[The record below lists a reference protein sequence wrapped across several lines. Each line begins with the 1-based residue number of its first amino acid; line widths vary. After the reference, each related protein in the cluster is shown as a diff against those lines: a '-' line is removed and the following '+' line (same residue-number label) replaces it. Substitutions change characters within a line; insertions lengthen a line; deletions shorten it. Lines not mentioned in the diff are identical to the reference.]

1 MRRHGVLRHP
11 ECLGDITGS
20 EPLRLVLRQQA
31 KHVEP
36 GRLGKRRQREDS
48 LFRIHISRVMDIL
61 EIVNRLFPGAIRA
74 YWSPRNGYVVF
85 PAIALTL
92 AAATASRSITCIKVV
107 KP

>member
-11 ECLGDITGS
+11 ECLGDVTGS

-31 KHVEP
+31 KHVES

-48 LFRIHISRVMDIL
+48 LFGFHISRVMDIL
-61 EIVNRLFPGAIRA
+61 EIVNQLFPGAILA
-74 YWSPRNGYVVF
+74 YWSPQNGYVVF

-92 AAATASRSITCIKVV
+92 AAATASRSITRIEVV

>member
-1 MRRHGVLRHP
+1 
-11 ECLGDITGS
+11 
-20 EPLRLVLRQQA
+20 
-31 KHVEP
+31 
-36 GRLGKRRQREDS
+36 
-48 LFRIHISRVMDIL
+48 MDIL